1 MKTNQLPDKST
12 IVFKTK
18 NTPAQNNPVKKQ
30 IEENLER
37 KAIAAV
43 KAENK
48 RVVEDLQDR
57 NCHVDSV
64 KKHISEN
71 IQWKEMRFR
80 RHEDQGRAYIDIID
94 KETGEVLK
102 TIPEKEFQNVNSR
115 LKQYSGYN
123 INISG

>member
-18 NTPAQNNPVKKQ
+18 NKPVQHNPVKKQ
-30 IEENLER
+30 VEERQER

-48 RVVEDLQDR
+48 KVMGEFQER
-57 NCHVDSV
+57 NCHVDAV
-64 KKHISEN
+64 KKHIAEN

-80 RHEDQGRAYIDIID
+80 RHEDQGRTYVDIID
-94 KETGEVLK
+94 KESGEVLK
-102 TIPEKEFQNVNSR
+102 TIPEKEFQAVNSR
-115 LKQYSGYN
+115 LQQYSGYN